1 MSPTFQSLEI
11 RNYRI
16 YASGAIVSN
25 VGTWMGRVAQ
35 DWLVLTV
42 LTDHSATALGIVT
55 GLQFLPFLVLAPFA
69 GMLVD
74 RLPKRRLLFATQTAL
89 LVTALLLAV
98 LTATGVVEL
107 WHVYALA
114 LIQGVATAVDN
125 PARQTFVSEMVD
137 TDHLP
142 NAVALNSASFN
153 LGRLIGP
160 AAAGLVIAGFGIA
173 PALFINAAT
182 FLFVLLALLRLHAS
196 ELTPS
201 PRARGKGQIRD
212 GLRYVRGRPDLKVVL
227 FLVFV
232 LGTFGMNF
240 QLTMALMATTVFDKG
255 AGEYG
260 LLGSIM
266 AVGSLAAALLSAR
279 RARPRMRVLLVALAG
294 FTVSTALLATAP
306 SYLLFAIYLV
316 PTGLAAL
323 TALTT
328 ANAMVQ
334 ISVDPVMRG
343 RVMALYMAIFMGGTP
358 VGAPVLGWIGDA
370 WGPRW
375 TIGIGTVAVGL
386 SLVAVAVWFARRQN
400 VAVTFQ
406 TRRSP
411 RLRIQVAPQPV
422 PDTAAAAAARATA
435 EAVR

>member
-1 MSPTFQSLEI
+1 MSPTFHSLGI
-11 RNYRI
+11 RNYRVF
-16 YASGAIVSN
+16 ASGAIVSN
-25 VGTWMGRVAQ
+25 IGTWMGRVAQ

-55 GLQFLPFLVLAPFA
+55 GLQFLPFLLLAPWA

-74 RLPKRRLLFATQTAL
+74 RFPKRRILFLTQTAL
-89 LVTALLLAV
+89 LGTALLLAV
-98 LTATGVVEL
+98 LTALGVVQL

-114 LIQGVATAVDN
+114 FIQGVATAVDN

-137 TDHLP
+137 TAHLP

-153 LGRLIGP
+153 LGRLVGP
-160 AAAGLVIAGFGIA
+160 AVAGLVIAWFGISE
-173 PALFINAAT
+173 ALFVNAAS
-182 FLFVLLALLRLHAS
+182 FVFVMIALSRMNPA

-201 PRARGKGQIRD
+201 PRARGKGQIRE
-212 GLRYVRGRPDLKVVL
+212 GLRYVRRRPDLML
-227 FLVFV
+227 IMFLVFV

-240 QLTMALMATTVFDKG
+240 QVTMALMATKVFDKG
-255 AGEYG
+255 PSEYG

-266 AVGSLAAALLSAR
+266 AVGSLAAALMSAR
-279 RARPRMRVLLVALAG
+279 RARPRLRVLLVALVG
-294 FTVSTALLATAP
+294 FTVSTGLLALAP
-306 SYLLFAIYLV
+306 TYESFAVMLV
-316 PTGLAAL
+316 PTGLSAL

-358 VGAPVLGWIGDA
+358 IGSPMIGWVGDA
-370 WGPRW
+370 FGARW
-375 TIGIGTVAVGL
+375 TIAIGTIMVGL
-386 SLVAVAVWFARRQN
+386 SLVAVAIWVHRRQN
-400 VAVTFQ
+400 VAVSFAL
-406 TRRSP
+406 RSRP
-411 RLRIQVAPQPV
+411 HLSVRVGTEVPV
-422 PDTAAAAAARATA
+422 VP

>member
-1 MSPTFQSLEI
+1 MSPTFHSLGI

-25 VGTWMGRVAQ
+25 IGTWMGRVAQ

-55 GLQFLPFLVLAPFA
+55 GLQFLPFLLLAPFA
-69 GMLVD
+69 GMLAD
-74 RLPKRRLLFATQTAL
+74 KLPKRRLLFTTQTAL
-89 LVTALLLAV
+89 LVTALVLAV
-98 LTATGVVEL
+98 ITATGVVEL
-107 WHVYALA
+107 WHVYVLA

-160 AAAGLVIAGFGIA
+160 GVAGLVIAAFGIA
-173 PALFINAAT
+173 PALYVNAAT
-182 FLFVLLALLRLHAS
+182 FVFVLLALLLLRAS

-201 PRARGKGQIRD
+201 PRARGKGQIRE
-212 GLRYVRGRPDLKVVL
+212 GLRYVRRRPDLVL
-227 FLVFV
+227 IMFLVFV

-240 QLTMALMATTVFDKG
+240 QVTMALMATKVFDKG
-255 AGEYG
+255 PGEYG

-266 AVGSLAAALLSAR
+266 AVGSLTAALLSAR
-279 RARPRMRVLLVALAG
+279 RARPRLRVLLVALVG
-294 FTVSTALLATAP
+294 FTISTALLATAP
-306 SYLLFAIYLV
+306 TYVLFAVFLV

-358 VGAPVLGWIGDA
+358 VGAPVIGWIGDA

-375 TIGIGTVAVGL
+375 TIGIGTIAVGL
-386 SLVAVAVWFARRQN
+386 SLVAVAVWVARRQN

-406 TRRSP
+406 THDTP
-411 RLRIQVAPQPV
+411 RLRIEVAAEPGREEAP
-422 PDTAAAAAARATA
+422 AARAREAA

>member
-1 MSPTFQSLEI
+1 MSPTFHSLSI
-11 RNYRI
+11 PNYRI

-42 LTDHSATALGIVT
+42 LTDHSSTALGVVT
-55 GLQFLPFLVLAPFA
+55 GLQFLPFLILAPFA

-74 RLPKRRLLFATQTAL
+74 RFPKRRILFLTQTAL
-89 LVTALLLAV
+89 LATALLLAV
-98 LTATGVVEL
+98 LAATGVVEL

-114 LIQGVATAVDN
+114 FVQGVATAVDN

-137 TDHLP
+137 TAHLP

-153 LGRLIGP
+153 LGRLVGP
-160 AAAGLVIAGFGIA
+160 AVAGLVIAWFGIA
-173 PALFINAAT
+173 PALYVNAGT
-182 FLFVLLALLRLHAS
+182 FVFVLIALLRMNTSL
-196 ELTPS
+196 LTPS
-201 PRARGKGQIRD
+201 PRARGKGQIRE
-212 GLRYVRGRPDLKVVL
+212 GLRYVRGRPDLVL
-227 FLVFV
+227 IMALVFV

-240 QLTMALMATTVFDKG
+240 QLTMALMATKVFDKG
-255 AGEYG
+255 PGEYG

-266 AVGSLAAALLSAR
+266 AIGSLTAALLSAR

-294 FTVSTALLATAP
+294 FTVSTAFLATAAN
-306 SYLLFAIYLV
+306 YVMFAVFLV

-334 ISVDPVMRG
+334 VSVDPVMRG

-358 VGAPVLGWIGDA
+358 VGAPVIGWIGDV

-375 TIGIGTVAVGL
+375 TIAIGTVAVGL
-386 SLVAVAVWFARRQN
+386 SLVAVALWVSRRQN
-400 VAVTFQ
+400 VAVTIQ
-406 TRRSP
+406 THRRP
-411 RLRIQVAPQPV
+411 RLRIQLASEVPTAPEVAK
-422 PDTAAAAAARATA
+422 
-435 EAVR
+435 

>member
-1 MSPTFQSLEI
+1 MSPTFHSLSI
-11 RNYRI
+11 PNYRV

-42 LTDHSATALGIVT
+42 LTDHSSTALGIVT
-55 GLQFLPFLVLAPFA
+55 GLQFLPFLILAPFA

-74 RLPKRRLLFATQTAL
+74 RFPKRRILFLTQTAL

-98 LTATGVVEL
+98 LTAAGVVEL

-114 LIQGVATAVDN
+114 FLQGVATAVDN

-137 TDHLP
+137 TEHLP

-153 LGRLIGP
+153 LGRLVGP
-160 AAAGLVIAGFGIA
+160 AVAGLVIAWFGIA
-173 PALFINAAT
+173 PALYVNAAT
-182 FLFVLLALLRLHAS
+182 FVFVLVALLRMNTSL
-196 ELTPS
+196 LTPS
-201 PRARGKGQIRD
+201 PRARGKGQIRE
-212 GLRYVRGRPDLKVVL
+212 GLRYVKGRPDLVL
-227 FLVFV
+227 IMALVFV

-240 QLTMALMATTVFDKG
+240 QLTMALMATKVFDKG
-255 AGEYG
+255 PGEYG

-266 AVGSLAAALLSAR
+266 AIGSLTAALLSAR

-294 FTVSTALLATAP
+294 FTVSTAFLSMAP
-306 SYLLFAIYLV
+306 NYVMFALFLV

-334 ISVDPVMRG
+334 VSVDPVMRG

-358 VGAPVLGWIGDA
+358 IGAPVIGWIGDA

-375 TIGIGTVAVGL
+375 TIAIGTVAVGL
-386 SLVAVAVWFARRQN
+386 SLAAVGLWVARRQN
-400 VAVTFQ
+400 VAVTIQ
-406 TRRSP
+406 TQRRP
-411 RLRIQVAPQPV
+411 RLRIQLASVVPSAPEV
-422 PDTAAAAAARATA
+422 TK
-435 EAVR
+435 

>member
-1 MSPTFQSLEI
+1 MSPTFHSLGI
-11 RNYRI
+11 RNYRV

-42 LTDHSATALGIVT
+42 LTDHSSIALGIVT
-55 GLQFLPFLVLAPFA
+55 GLQFLPFLLLAPFA
-69 GMLVD
+69 GALVD
-74 RLPKRRLLFATQTAL
+74 RLPKRQLLFATQTAL

-98 LTATGVVEL
+98 LTATGVVQL
-107 WHVYALA
+107 WHVYVLA
-114 LIQGVATAVDN
+114 LLQGIATAVDN

-137 TDHLP
+137 VDHLS

-153 LGRLIGP
+153 LGRLVGP
-160 AAAGLVIAGFGIA
+160 GVAGLVIAWFGIA
-173 PALFINAAT
+173 PALFINSAT
-182 FLFVLLALLRLHAS
+182 FLFVLLALLRLRAS

-201 PRARGKGQIRD
+201 PRARGKGQIRE
-212 GLRYVRGRPDLKVVL
+212 GLRYVRGRPDLILVM

-240 QLTMALMATTVFDKG
+240 QLTMALMATKVFDKG
-255 AGEYG
+255 PGEYG

-266 AVGSLAAALLSAR
+266 AVGSLTAALLSAR
-279 RARPRMRVLLVALAG
+279 RAKPRLRVLLVALVG
-294 FTVSTALLATAP
+294 FTVSTALLAVAP
-306 SYLLFAIYLV
+306 SYVLFAALLV
-316 PTGLAAL
+316 PTGLFAL

-334 ISVDPVMRG
+334 ISVDPIMRG

-358 VGAPVLGWIGDA
+358 VGAPVIGWVGDV

-375 TIGIGTVAVGL
+375 TIAIGTIAVGL
-386 SLVAVAVWFARRQN
+386 SLVAVAVWVSRRQD
-400 VAVTFQ
+400 VAVSFQ
-406 TRRSP
+406 PRRRP
-411 RLRIQVAPQPV
+411 WVRVRVRPPV
-422 PDTAAAAAARATA
+422 PVDAPVA

>member
-1 MSPTFQSLEI
+1 MSPTFHSLGI

-55 GLQFLPFLVLAPFA
+55 GLQFLPFLLLAPFA

-74 RLPKRRLLFATQTAL
+74 RLPKRHLLFATQTGL
-89 LVTALLLAV
+89 LVTAFLLAA
-98 LTATGVVEL
+98 LTATGTVEL
-107 WHVYALA
+107 WHVYVLA
-114 LIQGVATAVDN
+114 LLQGVATAVDN

-137 TDHLP
+137 TAHLP

-160 AAAGLVIAGFGIA
+160 GVAGLVIAAFGIA
-173 PALFINAAT
+173 PALFFNAAT
-182 FLFVLLALLRLHAS
+182 FVFVLAALARMDAS

-201 PRARGKGQIRD
+201 PRARGKGQIRQ
-212 GLRYVRGRPDLKVVL
+212 GLRYVKGRPDLVL
-227 FLVFV
+227 VLSLVFV

-240 QLTMALMATTVFDKG
+240 QVTMALMATKVFDKG
-255 AGEYG
+255 PGEFG

-266 AVGSLAAALLSAR
+266 AVGSLTAALLSAR
-279 RARPRMRVLLVALAG
+279 RARPRLRVLLVALLG

-306 SYLLFAIYLV
+306 TYVLFGLYLI
-316 PTGLAAL
+316 PTGLSAL

-334 ISVDPVMRG
+334 VSVDPAMRG

-358 VGAPVLGWIGDA
+358 LGAPMIGWIGDA
-370 WGPRW
+370 WGARW

-386 SLVAVAVWFARRQN
+386 SLVAVALWFARRQN
-400 VAVTFQ
+400 VAVTIQ
-406 TRRSP
+406 TQARP
-411 RLRIQVAPQPV
+411 RFRIQLASPVASEV
-422 PDTAAAAAARATA
+422 SATP
-435 EAVR
+435 EVTK